1 MSQEECRRF
10 ENKLAYH
17 AAPSL
22 LGIKCANLIS
32 LENDEFNILGQ
43 IERFNEI
50 AGGRKLKIR
59 LMCRCKK
66 RTLLLLYNEKLLL
79 KCLSEPVSYT
89 HLTLP
94 TKLEV

>member
-66 RTLLLLYNEKLLL
+66 KNAAAALQRKAAFKVLIRTGKTGN
-79 KCLSEPVSYT
+79 S
-89 HLTLP
+89 
-94 TKLEV
+94 

>member
-50 AGGRKLKIR
+50 ARR
-59 LMCRCKK
+59 QETEDQAYVPM
-66 RTLLLLYNEKLLL
+66 
-79 KCLSEPVSYT
+79 
-89 HLTLP
+89 
-94 TKLEV
+94 